1 MKKEYKSYLI
11 LLVTAIIW
19 GSAFVAQSAGMEY
32 VGPFTFNAI
41 RFTLG
46 GIFLL
51 PVIFIKD
58 AIAKKR
64 TQDADAAD
72 MTEARSPVG
81 DRKSFIK
88 AAVICSLALFV
99 SSSLQQVGIQYTTA
113 GKAGFLTALYI
124 VLVPIIG
131 IIFGKKPGISV
142 IFGVLLAVVGLYLL
156 TVNEKMTVNPYDF
169 LLIGCAVGFSVH
181 IIAVDRYSPYIDG
194 VRLSCTQFF
203 VSGILSAI
211 PMFIYEKPSIGDIT
225 DCAVPIL
232 YAGIMSCG
240 VAYTLQIIG
249 QKHANPT
256 TASIIMSLESV
267 FAVITGW
274 IILGDTLS
282 LKEAMGCILM
292 FAAIIFAQTDI
303 RKLILNLK
311 NKKSNI

>member
-99 SSSLQQVGIQYTTA
+99 S
-113 GKAGFLTALYI
+113 
-124 VLVPIIG
+124 
-131 IIFGKKPGISV
+131 
-142 IFGVLLAVVGLYLL
+142 
-156 TVNEKMTVNPYDF
+156 
-169 LLIGCAVGFSVH
+169 
-181 IIAVDRYSPYIDG
+181 YSPESHTVYHAGSGLSDG
-194 VRLSCTQFF
+194 AT
-203 VSGILSAI
+203 
-211 PMFIYEKPSIGDIT
+211 
-225 DCAVPIL
+225 
-232 YAGIMSCG
+232 
-240 VAYTLQIIG
+240 
-249 QKHANPT
+249 
-256 TASIIMSLESV
+256 
-267 FAVITGW
+267 
-274 IILGDTLS
+274 
-282 LKEAMGCILM
+282 
-292 FAAIIFAQTDI
+292 
-303 RKLILNLK
+303 
-311 NKKSNI
+311 